1 MTTPRSAVSAPVADY
16 WSWPAPPGTVA
27 LEEGTIHTF
36 AFTVDLPA
44 AERADLELL
53 LSQPEIARADRFHF
67 ARDRGRYI
75 TARGRLRQLVGHH
88 ADRAP
93 ATLEFEEGPFGKPA
107 LSLGQGN
114 DRLRFNLS
122 RSDGVGVVALGL
134 DGELGVDVE
143 QLRPF
148 ADALSIAERM
158 FSGDERRV
166 LRALPDGKR
175 APAFFDYWIRKEA
188 VVKSTG
194 RGLSTPLAGFTLSPE
209 QGDDAERVSLEC
221 EGRVVARW
229 VRRLPAPRAG
239 FVAAV
244 AADGSPGSVCCW
256 TWPSCQIA
264 S

>member
-1 MTTPRSAVSAPVADY
+1 MNTHRPAVNAPVADD

-27 LEEGTIHTF
+27 LEAGTIHAF
-36 AFTVDLPA
+36 AFTADLPA
-44 AERADLELL
+44 EERADLELL

-88 ADRAP
+88 ANRAP
-93 ATLEFEEGPFGKPA
+93 AELEFDEGPFGKP
-107 LSLGQGN
+107 SLPLGHGN

-122 RSDGVGVVALGL
+122 RSGGVVVVALGL

-166 LRALPDGKR
+166 LRALPDGER
-175 APAFFDYWIRKEA
+175 ALVFFDYWIRKEA

-194 RGLSTPLAGFTLSPE
+194 RGLSSPLAGFTLSRG
-209 QGDDAERVSLEC
+209 QVDGAERVSLEC
-221 EGRVVARW
+221 GGRVVARW

-244 AADGSPGSVCCW
+244 AAEGTPGLVCCW
-256 TWPSCQIA
+256 SWPSRQIV